1 MSKANLRRS
10 KDNIF
15 IREIFKGR
23 GIDIGGFPDP
33 FTLTQHFF
41 PLVGHVDIW
50 DKINGDA
57 TYMKSVGNETYD
69 FVVSSHTLEHLD
81 DPFVG
86 LQNWWRILKLNGYLV
101 LTVPD
106 EDLYEQGIFPSKYNH
121 DHKNTFTIMKQDSW
135 SVKSINVVDLILSL
149 SPAPFINSI
158 RLIEDGYDNDIRSF
172 DQTKFITAES
182 SIEIVLQKGRN
193 YHKISSE
200 IIKIKERYYDQF
212 RKDWEVLKMNTS
224 EDELFK

>member
-1 MSKANLRRS
+1 
-10 KDNIF
+10 
-15 IREIFKGR
+15 
-23 GIDIGGFPDP
+23 
-33 FTLTQHFF
+33 
-41 PLVGHVDIW
+41 
-50 DKINGDA
+50 
-57 TYMKSVGNETYD
+57 
-69 FVVSSHTLEHLD
+69 LEHLD

>member
-1 MSKANLRRS
+1 
-10 KDNIF
+10 
-15 IREIFKGR
+15 
-23 GIDIGGFPDP
+23 
-33 FTLTQHFF
+33 
-41 PLVGHVDIW
+41 
-50 DKINGDA
+50 
-57 TYMKSVGNETYD
+57 
-69 FVVSSHTLEHLD
+69 
-81 DPFVG
+81 
-86 LQNWWRILKLNGYLV
+86 
-101 LTVPD
+101 
-106 EDLYEQGIFPSKYNH
+106 
-121 DHKNTFTIMKQDSW
+121 MKQDSW